1 MIRLQRM
8 WPDYLA
14 NSSILL
20 RLKNMCLSFFLQRP
34 KFPPRNSYKQA
45 RTDPHRKNGSNP
57 FFKDLLKHTEMHCPQ
72 LALIE
77 KSPFPSVFFL
87 LPLNFGGR
95 DVRATG
101 MNWEQICFGNG
112 LQKLKLIQTTKKSS
126 EGICWG
132 MMLFPLFEFKLVTL
146 LVRI

>member
-57 FFKDLLKHTEMHCPQ
+57 FFKDLLKHRN
-72 LALIE
+72 ALSSASPHR
-77 KSPFPSVFFL
+77 KVPFPISVFSSSLKFWRERCTSHWNEL
-87 LPLNFGGR
+87 
-95 DVRATG
+95 RA
-101 MNWEQICFGNG
+101 NLFWERI
-112 LQKLKLIQTTKKSS
+112 TKIKANPNHK
-126 EGICWG
+126 E
-132 MMLFPLFEFKLVTL
+132 VQ
-146 LVRI
+146 